1 MGRRAQQRGDR
12 RRIRKPVDDGWPRQ
26 RSRAVG
32 ELRTCIDRCRQGG
45 AQGRRGQEY
54 RSAVHRGGRPLQRVQ
69 LMPSTLRVGSVINPM
84 RTRALLDFCSWLEQ
98 TPLSQT
104 IQSTGWI
111 VPAVQTV
118 HILSMAAVMSS
129 VLMID
134 LRLIGILGRDQP
146 LARVS
151 ERFRPV
157 IWWTLPI
164 LLVTGIVMIT
174 GEPAR
179 SLESPVFQLKMALL
193 LAAIIVTLSYQVP
206 LGRDS
211 SFWDLS
217 VIRRAAARIIAV
229 LSLLLWTGI
238 VFAGRW
244 IAYYDR

>member
-1 MGRRAQQRGDR
+1 
-12 RRIRKPVDDGWPRQ
+12 
-26 RSRAVG
+26 
-32 ELRTCIDRCRQGG
+32 
-45 AQGRRGQEY
+45 
-54 RSAVHRGGRPLQRVQ
+54 
-69 LMPSTLRVGSVINPM
+69 M
-84 RTRALLDFCSWLEQ
+84 RTQSLHDFCAWLEQ
-98 TPLSQT
+98 TPLSQA
-104 IQSTGWI
+104 IQSAGWI
-111 VPAVQTV
+111 VPTVQTV
-118 HILSMAAVMSS
+118 HILSIAAVMSS

-164 LLVTGIVMIT
+164 LLATGIVMIT

-193 LAAIIVTLSYQVP
+193 LAAIMVTLSYQVP

-211 SFWDLS
+211 SYWDLS

>member
-1 MGRRAQQRGDR
+1 MARADASEPDDPEHRVDCSGGADGPH
-12 RRIRKPVDDGWPRQ
+12 PVDR
-26 RSRAVG
+26 
-32 ELRTCIDRCRQGG
+32 
-45 AQGRRGQEY
+45 
-54 RSAVHRGGRPLQRVQ
+54 
-69 LMPSTLRVGSVINPM
+69 
-84 RTRALLDFCSWLEQ
+84 
-98 TPLSQT
+98 
-104 IQSTGWI
+104 
-111 VPAVQTV
+111 
-118 HILSMAAVMSS
+118 
-129 VLMID
+129 
-134 LRLIGILGRDQP
+134 GRDQP

-164 LLVTGIVMIT
+164 LLATGIVMIT